1 MIQGQASPTTG
12 KLFMLGDSNNNNLA
26 RFEAPSIEDGP
37 GTFCFKS
44 LDLKSSQYA
53 AEGNKVSSY
62 VKLSIFSL
70 SFVRFRISETC

>member
-26 RFEAPSIEDGP
+26 RLEAPTIEDGP

-44 LDLKSSQYA
+44 LDLRSSQYA
-53 AEGNKVSSY
+53 AEGKKVSSH
-62 VKLSIFSL
+62 VRFFIFSHYL
-70 SFVRFRISETC
+70 V